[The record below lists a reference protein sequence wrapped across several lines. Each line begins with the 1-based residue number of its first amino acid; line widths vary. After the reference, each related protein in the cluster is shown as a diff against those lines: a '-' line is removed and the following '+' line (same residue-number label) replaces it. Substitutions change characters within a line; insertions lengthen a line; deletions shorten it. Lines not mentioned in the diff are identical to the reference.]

1 MTLSEEDKKQLH
13 NLIHDAAENKVW
25 YEPRNHISSLQV
37 GMIQQVHE
45 VVSNDL
51 ELAIFMSLQTQVV
64 AETVSDIVL

>member
-1 MTLSEEDKKQLH
+1 MHPSIYDTIVNE
-13 NLIHDAAENKVW
+13 IW
-25 YEPRNHISSLQV
+25 YEPRNHISSLQI

>member
-1 MTLSEEDKKQLH
+1 MTLSEEDKKRLH
-13 NLIHDAAENKVW
+13 NLTHDAVENKVW
-25 YEPRNHISSLQV
+25 YEPRNHISSLQIE
-37 GMIQQVHE
+37 MIHQVHE